1 MTAAMLLRSLC
12 SFLRDAVNQ
21 YAAAQGKSNT
31 SRKPEVYDWWL
42 PFKDRKRGDEEEKI
56 DFPYIAA
63 RIVNGKDSAE
73 DSQVMIELS
82 FGVYSEAT
90 ENDGKKH
97 PDGAYDLLNL
107 MEFVRQA
114 LFNVRVI
121 NNRFAIEKQYEWDI
135 PEEQPYPLWVGRART
150 LWSVQTVIPQL
161 KGDFLHG

>member
-1 MTAAMLLRSLC
+1 VTAEMLLMSLC
-12 SFLRDAVNQ
+12 SFLRDAVDQ

-31 SRKPEVYDWWL
+31 FRKPEVYDWWL
-42 PFKDRKRGDEEEKI
+42 PFKDRKRGGEEEKI

-63 RIVNGKDSAE
+63 RIVNGKDTADE
-73 DSQVMIELS
+73 SQVRIELS

-90 ENDGKKH
+90 EVDGKEH

-114 LFNVRVI
+114 LFIQRVI
-121 NNRFAIEKQYEWDI
+121 DNRFTIEKPYEWDI
-135 PEEQPYPLWVGRART
+135 PEEQPYPLWVGRAQT
-150 LWSVQTVIPQL
+150 LWVVQTIMPQL